1 MISSNDLRN
10 GTLFTYEG
18 DPWKVTKFEHI
29 FQGRGR
35 GKINIHARNLRTDNV
50 RNIAFQAS
58 DSVEEADIQKL
69 KYTFKY
75 RSRED
80 AVFASDNDEEL
91 SLPLKQVKWDV
102 QFLTKNQ
109 EVWVLFFEDKPL
121 GLILPPTVVLTVKK
135 TDPGVKG
142 DTVSNTL
149 KPAVMS
155 TGLNTKVPLFVDEG
169 ENIII
174 GTEEGDYRGRV

>member
-1 MISSNDLRN
+1 MLSSNDLRN

-35 GKINIHARNLRTDNV
+35 GKINIHAKNLRTGNV
-50 RNIAFQAS
+50 RMIAFQAS
-58 DSVEEADIQKL
+58 DSVEEADIQKR
-69 KYTFKY
+69 KFTFKY

-80 AVFASDNDEEL
+80 AVFSNDSEEL
-91 SLPLKQVKWDV
+91 SIPLEQVKWDV
-102 QFLTKNQ
+102 QFLTKDQ
-109 EVWVLFFEDKPL
+109 EVWVLFFADKPL
-121 GLILPPTVVLTVKK
+121 GLILPPTVILTVKK

-149 KPAVMS
+149 KPAIMS
-155 TGLNTKVPLFVDEG
+155 TGLNTKVPFFVDEG
-169 ENIII
+169 DNIIV
-174 GTEEGDYRGRV
+174 GTEEGDYRGRA